1 MELSTFTDIQEDSL
15 GYLFLYCFSSS
26 SSNECEMNKKPPA
39 KSVVMI
45 QYNFPVIY
53 KSKNFYYNVG
63 TKSMDK
69 LSNKAKLCILFISIG
84 VTSICLITLLLH
96 HDNKTSCIQVDSKD
110 IISTYKSKY
119 SQLDLYKQNDKLII
133 NAYSNSKFDEPNQ
146 LIIPFK
152 GEITKDDILVK
163 WKTIGGM
170 TVDEDSDSIIVVN
183 VIIKKDGKTIC
194 NENIS
199 LCEKGW
205 EIFNDY
211 IGK

>member
-1 MELSTFTDIQEDSL
+1 MIKL
-15 GYLFLYCFSSS
+15 G
-26 SSNECEMNKKPPA
+26 KK
-39 KSVVMI
+39 
-45 QYNFPVIY
+45 
-53 KSKNFYYNVG
+53 
-63 TKSMDK
+63 TKI
-69 LSNKAKLCILFISIG
+69 LILCISIV
-84 VTSICLITLLLH
+84 VTSSCLIALLSH
-96 HDNKTSCIQVDSKD
+96 HNCNETSYIQVDSKD
-110 IISTYKSKY
+110 MINSYKSKY
-119 SQLDLYKQNDKLII
+119 SHLDLYKQNDKLII

-205 EIFNDY
+205 EILNDT
-211 IGK
+211 IGE